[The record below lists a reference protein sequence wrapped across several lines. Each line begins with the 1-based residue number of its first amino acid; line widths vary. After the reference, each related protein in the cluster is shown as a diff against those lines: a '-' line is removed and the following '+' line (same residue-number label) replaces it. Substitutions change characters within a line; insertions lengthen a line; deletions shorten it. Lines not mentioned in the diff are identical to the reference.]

1 MGRSRNRRC
10 VYNRSDH
17 LEAQEIMDDR
27 VYIRAVKDPDGT
39 VKYSVDVCGEHAV
52 FQTQIEAANYAD
64 AILSINRRK
73 NDE

>member
-1 MGRSRNRRC
+1 
-10 VYNRSDH
+10 
-17 LEAQEIMDDR
+17 MDDR

-39 VKYSVDVCGEHAV
+39 EKYSVDVCGEHAV

>member
-1 MGRSRNRRC
+1 M
-10 VYNRSDH
+10 
-17 LEAQEIMDDR
+17 EDR

-39 VKYSVDVCGEHAV
+39 EKYSVDVCGEHAD

-73 NDE
+73 DND